1 MNLRQY
7 HTVLDNLGFTNAEA
21 ALYIRLL
28 PLGTSAKDKRMQL
41 LTGRRKKLLEEIH
54 IKEKQLQEID
64 CLRYELQNE

>member
-1 MNLRQY
+1 M
-7 HTVLDNLGFTNAEA
+7 
-21 ALYIRLL
+21 YIRLL

-41 LTGRRKKLLEEIH
+41 LTDRRKKLLEEIH